1 MLNPGR
7 TFVIASNVF
16 REVIRDRILYL
27 IGLYA
32 IAIGGASLVL
42 PYLAASTEDKILL
55 DVGLAAIALLGLLVA
70 VFVGTG
76 LVNKEI
82 EKRTVSVLIAKPISR
97 AEFIVGKHWGLSAV
111 LAVLIF
117 AMTAILM
124 LLLSLQQVPYPAG
137 SLWLA
142 ALFLVLELSLI
153 TAVAILFGVFTSS
166 ILAMLLTLAVYAMG
180 HISRDLVQLGELVD
194 QPGWQQVTQVLYL
207 VLPDLSRLDLK
218 NQAVYGL
225 ALIPQPLELVSH
237 AAYGLIYTTLM
248 LAIATAIFAR
258 RQF

>member
-32 IAIGGASLVL
+32 IALLGASAAL

-55 DVGLAAIALLGLLVA
+55 DVGIAAIALLGLLVA

-97 AEFIVGKHWGLSAV
+97 TEFIVGKHWGLSAV

-124 LLLSLQQVPYPAG
+124 LLLSLQQIPYPAG

-166 ILAMLLTLAVYAMG
+166 ILAMLLTLAIYAMG
-180 HISRDLVQLGELVD
+180 HISRDLVQLGELVN

-237 AAYGLIYTTLM
+237 AVYGLIYTVLM